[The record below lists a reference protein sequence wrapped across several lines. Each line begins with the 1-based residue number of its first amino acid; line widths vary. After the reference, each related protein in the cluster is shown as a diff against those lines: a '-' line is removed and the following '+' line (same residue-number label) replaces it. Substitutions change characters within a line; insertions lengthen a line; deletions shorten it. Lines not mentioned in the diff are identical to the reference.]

1 MESLLRTKRWY
12 LLLSLLPAL
21 WLSAQ
26 QTSVTPAQ
34 ASPAAATQASVRFS
48 FDWVQGVP
56 WQSYSITVQSDGKSR
71 FDGVPHAD
79 ETNDTD
85 AYQQDFTMSEANRQK
100 VFELAQKLHYFQGD
114 YDSHLKHL
122 AQTGKKTLQYQSPQA
137 NGSTTYN
144 YSQNTELEQ
153 LTHLFTGI
161 ATTIDFGRK
170 LAFQYRFDK
179 LGMDER
185 LKQLEDL
192 QASHSVEEL
201 QIIAP
206 ILRKIWSDPN
216 LMNIS
221 RESARR
227 LLATIDQPANA
238 GQNPA
243 TQ

>member
-1 MESLLRTKRWY
+1 MNRWY
-12 LLLSLLPAL
+12 LLLAFLPAL

-26 QTSVTPAQ
+26 TPSAAP
-34 ASPAAATQASVRFS
+34 ASSSPPQASVRFS
-48 FDWVQGVP
+48 FDWTQGFP

-71 FDGVPHAD
+71 FDGIPHAD
-79 ETNDTD
+79 ETNDND
-85 AYQQDFTMSEANRQK
+85 AYQQDFTMSDANRQK
-100 VFELAQKLHYFQGD
+100 VFELAQKVHYFQGD
-114 YDSHLKHL
+114 YDSHLKHV
-122 AQTGKKTLQYQSPQA
+122 AQTGKKTLQYQSRQA

-144 YSQNTELEQ
+144 WSQNPDIEQ
-153 LTHLFTGI
+153 LTKLFAGI

-192 QASHSVEEL
+192 QASHGVEEL

-206 ILRKIWSDPN
+206 MLRKIWNDPN

-227 LLATIDQPANA
+227 LLVTIEPPANPA
-238 GQNPA
+238 QNPA
-243 TQ
+243 R

>member
-1 MESLLRTKRWY
+1 MKLVGSLFVLLTTSSLL
-12 LLLSLLPAL
+12 
-21 WLSAQ
+21 AQ
-26 QTSVTPAQ
+26 QSSPSA
-34 ASPAAATQASVRFS
+34 ASAPTQASVRFS
-48 FDWVQGVP
+48 FDWAQGFP

-71 FDGVPHAD
+71 FDGIPHAD

-85 AYQQDFTMSEANRQK
+85 AYQQDFTMSDANRQK
-100 VFELAQKLHYFQGD
+100 VFELAQTLHYFQGD
-114 YDSHLKHL
+114 YDSHVKHV

-144 YSQNTELEQ
+144 YSQNPDIEQ
-153 LTHLFTGI
+153 LTHLFEGI

-192 QASHSVEEL
+192 QASHGVEEL

-206 ILRKIWSDPN
+206 MLRKIWNDPN

-227 LLATIDQPANA
+227 LLATINQPATPA
-238 GQNPA
+238 QSPA